1 MSAISRSAIVP
12 YSDAEMFALVADIPS
27 YPKFLPWCAD
37 ARIVRTEESVVE
49 AALTIAYHGVH
60 KTFTTRNV
68 LQTDR
73 AMEIRLIEGPFR
85 HLHGYWRFTALAV
98 RASKVELD
106 LDFEVANR
114 LLSTVLTPVF
124 TNIAT
129 QLVDAFHTRAT
140 ALYGQR

>member
-1 MSAISRSAIVP
+1 MSAIRRSAIVP
-12 YSDAEMFALVADIPS
+12 FSDAEMFALVADIAS
-27 YPKFLPWCAD
+27 YPKFLPWCSD
-37 ARIVRTEESVVE
+37 ARILKAEEGAVE
-49 AALTIAYHGVH
+49 AALTIAYRGVH

-68 LQTDR
+68 WQTDK
-73 AMEIRLIEGPFR
+73 AMEIRLVEGPFR
-85 HLHGYWRFTALAV
+85 HLHGFWRFTALAV

-124 TNIAT
+124 THIAG
-129 QLVDAFHTRAT
+129 QLVDAFHARAN

>member
-1 MSAISRSAIVP
+1 MSSIRRSAIVP

-37 ARIVRTEESVVE
+37 ARVLKTEVDAVE
-49 AALTIAYHGVH
+49 AALTLAYHGVH

-68 LQTDR
+68 LQTNK
-73 AMEIRLIEGPFR
+73 AMEIRLVEGPFR
-85 HLHGYWRFTALAV
+85 HLHGYWRFTALAQD
-98 RASKVELD
+98 ACKVELD

-124 TNIAT
+124 TGIAG
-129 QLVDAFHTRAT
+129 QLVDAFQVRAA
-140 ALYGQR
+140 ALYGRR